1 MKFQDR
7 RAPKV
12 YPDKDLLYSMGNY
25 IQYFAIIYKGKESE
39 KNTYNWINLLYARN
53 TYNTVNQQHFNKNK
67 KEKVC
72 SGSVLYQKMQI
83 KNYK

>member
-1 MKFQDR
+1 MKVPHR

-39 KNTYNWINLLYARN
+39 KTRITESTCCMSETHTTLI
-53 TYNTVNQQHFNKNK
+53 QQHFNKNK

-72 SGSVLYQKMQI
+72 SGSVLSQKMQI
-83 KNYK
+83 NSYK

>member
-1 MKFQDR
+1 MSVRAKAQDRNHCFIQHPMKFQDR

-39 KNTYNWINLLYARN
+39 KNTYN
-53 TYNTVNQQHFNKNK
+53 
-67 KEKVC
+67 
-72 SGSVLYQKMQI
+72 
-83 KNYK
+83 